1 MLVGFSRYGDTPA
14 GLSSWVGN
22 KISKLS
28 TYFSFPQVH
37 ETIVDDDKM

>member
-1 MLVGFSRYGDTPA
+1 MLIGFDRGDGTPA
-14 GLSSWVGN
+14 GMSVELKKN
-22 KISKLS
+22 KLS